1 MQCSFGITLGE
12 VELDT
17 KETAPMTTPITRY
30 KSKKA
35 KE

>member
-1 MQCSFGITLGE
+1 MQCSLGITLGE
-12 VELDT
+12 VELDI
-17 KETAPMTTPITRY
+17 KETVPIATPITRY